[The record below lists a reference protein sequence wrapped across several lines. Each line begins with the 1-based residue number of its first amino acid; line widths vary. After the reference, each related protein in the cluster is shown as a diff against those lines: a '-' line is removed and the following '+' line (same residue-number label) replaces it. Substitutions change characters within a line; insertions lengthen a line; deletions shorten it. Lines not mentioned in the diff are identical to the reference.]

1 MDANKTNA
9 ACNFGQKWYSVKVRR
24 LAGYTVHLTVITVLI
39 LLILKTPIV
48 ILLTLN
54 HWGCAVLCLFSLKG
68 RGNHFNILNWL
79 CQQPH
84 LPAAADA
91 STSHTPTTTA
101 ASATVPR
108 LPAPLGALL
117 HHHLPH
123 RQSLDLPW
131 PVHHLRHA
139 APQTAQLGK
148 VQQRAGRAV
157 FWTGKGSVD

>member
-1 MDANKTNA
+1 MQVWPEVIFCKGTQTCRVHSSFD
-9 ACNFGQKWYSVKVRR
+9 CDHYSHSVDSKHPHCHSVDFESLR
-24 LAGYTVHLTVITVLI
+24 L
-39 LLILKTPIV
+39 
-48 ILLTLN
+48 
-54 HWGCAVLCLFSLKG
+54 CCFMSSFFLKG
-68 RGNHFNILNWL
+68 RDNHFNILNWL

-101 ASATVPR
+101 ASATVPC
-108 LPAPLGALL
+108 LTAPLGTLL

-139 APQTAQLGK
+139 APETTQLGK